1 MTDFAT
7 EMDEVLIEL
16 LTEFGWAGTLKRA
29 IGTGIN
35 QTTLV
40 SEPTYAEFPIQGAFF
55 DPTSSNLV
63 GYEATLTKD
72 YILSKKWMILR
83 CKNTDLRTGDILV
96 CPHGTFKVDSKTGI
110 GPTSVIYYKT
120 ATDQIK
126 A

>member
-1 MTDFAT
+1 MTAFVT

-16 LTEFGWAGTLKRA
+16 LNEFGWQGTLKRA
-29 IGTGIN
+29 KDNSLDLDTLE
-35 QTTLV
+35 TT
-40 SEPTYAEFPIQGAFF
+40 PNYDNFDIKGAFF

-72 YILSKKWMILR
+72 YILSKKWMIIR
-83 CKNTDLRTGDILV
+83 CKDTDTQTGDILV
-96 CPHGTFKVDSKTGI
+96 CPHGTYMVDSKTGI

>member
-1 MTDFAT
+1 MSEFVT

-16 LTEFGWAGTLKRA
+16 LDEFGWAGTLKRA
-29 IGTGIN
+29 KNNTIN
-35 QTTLV
+35 LNTLKA
-40 SEPTYAEFPIQGAFF
+40 EPNYDDFPISGAFF

-63 GYEATLTKD
+63 GYEATLTDD

-83 CKNTDLRTGDILV
+83 CTETDLRTGDLLV
-96 CPHGTFKVDSKTGI
+96 SPFGTFKVDSKTGI

-120 ATDQIK
+120 ATDQVK

>member
-1 MTDFAT
+1 MSEFVD

-16 LTEFGWAGTLKRA
+16 LTEFGWAGKLKRA
-29 IGTGIN
+29 SGTTIDPN
-35 QTTLV
+35 TLASV
-40 SEPTYAEFPIQGAFF
+40 PSYTEFDVQGAFF

-83 CKNTDLRTGDILV
+83 CAETDLRTGDVLV
-96 CPHGTFKVDSKTGI
+96 SPHGTFRVDSKTGI

-120 ATDQIK
+120 ATDQVPG
-126 A
+126 

>member
-1 MTDFAT
+1 MTTFIE
-7 EMDEVLIEL
+7 EMDQVLIEL
-16 LTEFGWAGTLKRA
+16 LDEFGWAGTLERPKDDELDLD
-29 IGTGIN
+29 TLE
-35 QTTLV
+35 TTPGFD
-40 SEPTYAEFPIQGAFF
+40 SFPIKGAFF

-72 YILSKKWMILR
+72 YVLSKKWMIVR
-83 CKNTDLRTGDILV
+83 CSETDMRTGDILET
-96 CPHGTFKVDSKTGI
+96 PHGTFKVDSKTGI

>member
-1 MTDFAT
+1 MTDFVT
-7 EMDEVLIEL
+7 EMDKVLIEL
-16 LTEFGWAGTLKRA
+16 LDEFGWQGTLKRA
-29 IGTGIN
+29 KNNSLDLDTLE
-35 QTTLV
+35 TT
-40 SEPTYAEFPIQGAFF
+40 PDYDNFDIKGAFF

-72 YILSKKWMILR
+72 YILSKKWMIVR
-83 CKNTDLRTGDILV
+83 CKDTDMQTGDVLV
-96 CPHGTFKVDSKTGI
+96 CPYGTYKVDSKTGI